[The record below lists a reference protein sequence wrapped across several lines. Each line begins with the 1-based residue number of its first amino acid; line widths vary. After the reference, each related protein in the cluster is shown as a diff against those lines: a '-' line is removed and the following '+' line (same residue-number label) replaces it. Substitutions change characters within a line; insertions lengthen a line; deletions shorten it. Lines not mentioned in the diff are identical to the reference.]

1 MGCSSIFGCKGQK
14 CDVELLKADFS
25 SALATVVL
33 HKNQALPQPVTSEGG
48 SNVCAWCVLCLFL
61 CLFFIFLV
69 ISVFSLSVFGTYLQI
84 TDLLQTMNQV
94 SVCPLQG
101 EFFRLLCCAT

>member
-1 MGCSSIFGCKGQK
+1 MS
-14 CDVELLKADFS
+14 
-25 SALATVVL
+25 VV
-33 HKNQALPQPVTSEGG
+33 
-48 SNVCAWCVLCLFL
+48 CVVFV
-61 CLFFIFLV
+61 FVFIFLV